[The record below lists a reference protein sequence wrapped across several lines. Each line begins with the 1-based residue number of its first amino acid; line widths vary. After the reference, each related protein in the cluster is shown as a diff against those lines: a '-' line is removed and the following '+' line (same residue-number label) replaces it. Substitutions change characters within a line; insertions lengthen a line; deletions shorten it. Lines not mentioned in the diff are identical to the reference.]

1 MITKLIKIVKK
12 FKRRGRGYSSGK
24 GGHTVGRGQKGQKS
38 RGKGKPG
45 VLHEGGRVPIHRK
58 IPKTRGRG
66 FKPVKEYTSVSIEAL
81 LQALNKANK
90 RYKVITPKVLQKLG
104 FKKSKDGYKIFGE
117 TRQKLSLMFRG
128 VKISKSLADKQGS

>member
-66 FKPVKEYTSVSIEAL
+66 FKPVKEYTSINIDSL
-81 LQALNKANK
+81 LELLNKSNK
-90 RYKVITPKVLQKLG
+90 KYKVINPKVLQRLG
-104 FKKSKDGYKIFGE
+104 FKKSKNGYKIFG
-117 TRQKLSLMFRG
+117 KPGKKINLVFRG
-128 VKISKSLADKQGS
+128 VKISKSLASQQNS